1 MKKLGTATLLATLVA
16 ASPAL
21 TGSGPVS
28 ASPAQP
34 VGVRL
39 PASGH
44 TEQEMIFLR
53 DGRTIRAEKTE
64 RLGDRIRVE
73 TPTGR
78 IELPASRVLSIH
90 PMDSRSGS
98 PSSPP
103 PAEVYRGLTQQL
115 TDRVRGQIQEQSSPS
130 HLE

>member
-1 MKKLGTATLLATLVA
+1 MKKLGTVTLLATLVA

-21 TGSGPVS
+21 TDRGPVS
-28 ASPAQP
+28 ASSAQP
-34 VGVRL
+34 VGIRL
-39 PASGH
+39 AASGH

-53 DGRTIRAEKTE
+53 DGRTLRAETTE

-78 IELPASRVLSIH
+78 IGLPASMVLSIL
-90 PMDSRSGS
+90 PMDSPSGS

-115 TDRVRGQIQEQSSPS
+115 TDRVRGQIQEKSSPS
-130 HLE
+130 HLK